1 MSRKIKFHT
10 FHVLFRLFAYL
21 ADKSGGWMMF
31 VRPKLLIGSIIVGL
45 GLTGCGTKTNNKPT
59 NKRTYPNF
67 SKKEISKTDSI
78 PNNKTL
84 SAQVQLVKCY
94 TGSVIIKDNIKDKP
108 TKPDPLESTESTND
122 SIFSSCYIQISVKDY
137 IDAEKKPIQDDKNKV
152 YTIVQQMP
160 QFPGGEDSLLN
171 FISKNLKYPNT
182 EDDYMGRVICR
193 FIVNKDG
200 SVSNIE
206 VVRSL
211 ETSFD
216 AEAIK
221 VLKLLPNFIPGKQNG
236 NPVRVYYTL
245 PISFKID

>member
-1 MSRKIKFHT
+1 
-10 FHVLFRLFAYL
+10 
-21 ADKSGGWMMF
+21 
-31 VRPKLLIGSIIVGL
+31 
-45 GLTGCGTKTNNKPT
+45 
-59 NKRTYPNF
+59 
-67 SKKEISKTDSI
+67 
-78 PNNKTL
+78 
-84 SAQVQLVKCY
+84 
-94 TGSVIIKDNIKDKP
+94 
-108 TKPDPLESTESTND
+108 
-122 SIFSSCYIQISVKDY
+122 
-137 IDAEKKPIQDDKNKV
+137 
-152 YTIVQQMP
+152 MP